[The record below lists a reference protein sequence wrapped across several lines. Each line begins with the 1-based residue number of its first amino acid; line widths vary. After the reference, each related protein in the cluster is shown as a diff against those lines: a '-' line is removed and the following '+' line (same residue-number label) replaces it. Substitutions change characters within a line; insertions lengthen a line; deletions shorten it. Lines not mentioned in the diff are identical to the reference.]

1 MKTALVRTPFITAL
15 CLVLLGGNAPGSIL
29 PDLRPPHAVLQ
40 LNVQAETDKA
50 LDEALRV
57 RSPEPFVHLR
67 QRLRLADA
75 TYARYWQG
83 YVALH
88 ESIYYL
94 QQNDRKRA
102 EQIIED
108 GLTNFQQ
115 TTPQRAEDFALLAHM
130 QSFAVQFRHGMA
142 AGIAAAKVKS
152 NAERALKLDA
162 RNLRAYYVLGSNDF
176 YTPPRYGGGKKTE
189 GYLLKALAQ
198 PDQSTASAQAPSWG
212 REQTYELLV
221 RYYQREKKPALAQK
235 YHAEARRL
243 FPGSSTLAELGKSLD
258 KPAAAY
264 N

>member
-1 MKTALVRTPFITAL
+1 MKTAFVRTPVLTAL
-15 CLVLLGGNAPGSIL
+15 CLALLGGSAPGSIL
-29 PDLRPPHAVLQ
+29 PALRPPHAVLQ
-40 LNVQAETDKA
+40 LDVQAETDKA
-50 LDEALRV
+50 LDQALRA

-75 TYARYWQG
+75 SQARYWHG

-102 EQIIED
+102 EQVVEN
-108 GLTNFQQ
+108 GLKQLQ
-115 TTPQRAEDFALLAHM
+115 EPAPQRAEDYALLAHL
-130 QSFAVQFRHGMA
+130 QSFAIQFRHGMA
-142 AGIAAAKVKS
+142 AALAAAKVKS

-162 RNLRAYYVLGSNDF
+162 RNLRAYYVLASNDF
-176 YTPPRYGGGKKTE
+176 YTPARYGGGKKTE

-198 PDQSTASAQAPSWG
+198 PDQSAAGAQGPSWG

-221 RYYQREKKPALAQK
+221 RFYHREQKPALAQK
-235 YHAEARRL
+235 YYAEARRRY
-243 FPGSSTLAELGKSLD
+243 PSSTTLAELGKALEQ
-258 KPAAAY
+258 PAAAY